1 MLCGLIHLNRELW
14 NGGGRMVKVTLGVD
28 SKIIKSN
35 LFLLGLECLKE
46 RRYLSRTLPISP
58 GQRQPRCFPVKSTHQ
73 AYTACLEQER
83 GRPQQHELA
92 WGMCKCE
99 DSQQRESEAFGKAAM
114 ERGHLWANANCP
126 SHLYQR
132 AVADLSESSSTESVC
147 SGLCSDGQCFW
158 CWGSVRSGR
167 HTDQAMHHE
176 YQQPCLGQVLSSAA
190 GLVQW
195 STYEFPEG
203 KITAFEESYDP
214 NKQTMIVLS
223 INYILLEIKPR
234 LFLREIFFPTFIPL
248 W

>member
-158 CWGSVRSGR
+158 CWGSVR
-167 HTDQAMHHE
+167 QAN
-176 YQQPCLGQVLSSAA
+176 
-190 GLVQW
+190 
-195 STYEFPEG
+195 T
-203 KITAFEESYDP
+203 
-214 NKQTMIVLS
+214 QTRLS
-223 INYILLEIKPR
+223 IMSISNPVLAKCCLQQ
-234 LFLREIFFPTFIPL
+234 LAWFNGALTSFLREKSQPL
-248 W
+248 RNHMILISRQW